1 MHEFYEIFGHCLG
14 TNADLLIKHLLKIDD
29 KVSEYYEQDKPFL
42 KGDFGFRYYDY
53 LKDRKLNYK
62 PLSTDKVFDDIS
74 LLFQNV
80 PVWNNSG
87 TMLNIIPHVNIA
99 ALAVASYAS
108 LFNANFSQDRYAGL
122 LLTAELEVV
131 KYISELVGWDWEKSH
146 GLFTF
151 GGKATNLYATK
162 IAINRACTDNKND
175 GINGGKFFL
184 ITSKKGHPCHKEVA
198 NWLGIGCKNCIEVN
212 CDANGEINL
221 EEAYEIICQHIEQG
235 YSFLGFNLTGGSTVE
250 FEVDPIK
257 KIAFLRDKIINKYK
271 LNYSPLI
278 HVDSVIVWVWL
289 FFLKYDFVNN
299 PIKIEEEVLKKI
311 KYLTKR
317 ISEIQ
322 YADSFGLDFHKS
334 GFCPAVSSLFIVKDR
349 TDIYNLG
356 ETKALE
362 LKDLSFGN
370 FSPFESSLELSR
382 SSWGPISALV
392 SLKSFGIEGFQKAIA
407 HLLECAEYFKNELKK
422 INCVEII
429 NPHSNGLATLLIF
442 KPKEYEALSLSEIL
456 SLPFDDTEKIKKYNI
471 NYALYVNEL
480 NKQHKI
486 SFTLTA
492 SDAFNVRNTNVCL
505 GSQKA
510 YPMSLFITKD
520 KINHIINEMI
530 KIKNTYDKGYCNID
544 FKQPDIKPIDMVYR
558 S

>member
-14 TNADLLIKHLLKIDD
+14 TNADLLIKHLLQIDD

-80 PVWNNSG
+80 PIWNNSG
-87 TMLNIIPHVNIA
+87 TMLNIIPHVNIV

-131 KYISELVGWDWEKSH
+131 KYISELVGWNWEKSH

-162 IAINRACTDNKND
+162 IAIKGAYPNNKEKGID
-175 GINGGKFFL
+175 GGDFFL

-198 NWLGIGCKNCIEVN
+198 NWLGIGYKNCIEVN
-212 CDANGEINL
+212 CDEKGEINL
-221 EEAYEIICQHIEQG
+221 EEAYEIICKHIERG
-235 YSFLGFNLTGGSTVE
+235 KCFLGFNLTGGSTVE

-257 KIAFLRDKIINKYK
+257 KIALLRDKIINKYS

-289 FFLKYDFVNN
+289 FFKKYDFINN
-299 PIKIEEEVLKKI
+299 PINIEKNVLKKI
-311 KYLTKR
+311 EHLTKK

-322 YADSFGLDFHKS
+322 YADSFGVDFHKS
-334 GFCPAVSSLFIVKDR
+334 GFCPAISSLFIVKDR
-349 TDIYNLG
+349 TDIYNLS
-356 ETKALE
+356 ETEVLE
-362 LKDLSFGN
+362 LKDLCFGN
-370 FSPFESSLELSR
+370 FSPFITL
-382 SSWGPISALV
+382 A
-392 SLKSFGIEGFQKAIA
+392 FG
-407 HLLECAEYFKNELKK
+407 
-422 INCVEII
+422 
-429 NPHSNGLATLLIF
+429 
-442 KPKEYEALSLSEIL
+442 LSLMPYL
-456 SLPFDDTEKIKKYNI
+456 S
-471 NYALYVNEL
+471 
-480 NKQHKI
+480 
-486 SFTLTA
+486 
-492 SDAFNVRNTNVCL
+492 
-505 GSQKA
+505 
-510 YPMSLFITKD
+510 
-520 KINHIINEMI
+520 
-530 KIKNTYDKGYCNID
+530 
-544 FKQPDIKPIDMVYR
+544 
-558 S
+558 